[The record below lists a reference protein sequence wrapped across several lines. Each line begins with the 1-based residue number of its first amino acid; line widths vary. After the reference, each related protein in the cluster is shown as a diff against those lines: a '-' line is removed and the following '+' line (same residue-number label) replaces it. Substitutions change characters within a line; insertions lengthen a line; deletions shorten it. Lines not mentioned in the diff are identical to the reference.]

1 MTRICMFKKNI
12 VYLLKLVDLSDKEIS
27 IATGNLGVC
36 DMDHI
41 LMEDNVIFLVTA
53 LTKIIISSVKIFR
66 TE

>member
-41 LMEDNVIFLVTA
+41 LMEDKVIFLVTA